1 MAAGRSIWGQ
11 CLGHLLSMV
20 GLGGAQPGA
29 AVGQSPRE
37 QPGAAG
43 GAVLQSWG
51 GGNGPEH
58 AAPAEQGTRRD
69 TSLPGKPARPR
80 WDVCLTR
87 CSLSRQLEPSGCS
100 RLAKSMRGGI
110 QPRSHTP
117 ASPGGS
123 GFGSALARS
132 GSASP
137 AHLGEGPRCPVVP
150 PPLPARCGTSVP
162 AGVCAEVGEQLPGA
176 GSLPGESCSFS
187 RSISR
192 GWSDLR
198 MAGQKFGE
206 RAVLGGGGVGW
217 LEWGSGWEKLGSG
230 VSAGALKLGLCGL
243 TARLG
248 TQRVLAWPPRR
259 RQRQPCAGL
268 GPVGMATGEAAE
280 RFWEGATA
288 ELAAPHPCDPTA
300 RTSPSPSPL
309 SHGCERCW
317 VPPACPAPARSSA
330 GAHPLC
336 CRREP
341 ASFHPSHRGC
351 WCSSSPPSTRRS
363 AMLCSGARGLCLRC
377 PGRCPGRCPACD
389 RDKGTRALLACWTR
403 GLGVVA
409 GGLCW
414 GCPPSPCS
422 SPAVLGATAR

>member
-1 MAAGRSIWGQ
+1 MLRQGEEGCSSVAAGRSIWGQ
-11 CLGHLLSMV
+11 CLGHLLGTA

-29 AVGQSPRE
+29 AVGRSPRE

-51 GGNGPEH
+51 GGNGPEN

-69 TSLPGKPARPR
+69 TSLPGKPAWPR

-137 AHLGEGPRCPVVP
+137 AHLGKGPRCPAVP

-162 AGVCAEVGEQLPGA
+162 AGGCAEVGEQLPGA

-206 RAVLGGGGVGW
+206 RAVPGGGGGVAGV
-217 LEWGSGWEKLGSG
+217 GIRLGEAGERSQCQHPETG
-230 VSAGALKLGLCGL
+230 TLWAHSTAGDAAGA
-243 TARLG
+243 
-248 TQRVLAWPPRR
+248 RVAAP
-259 RQRQPCAGL
+259 Q
-268 GPVGMATGEAAE
+268 EAA
-280 RFWEGATA
+280 
-288 ELAAPHPCDPTA
+288 
-300 RTSPSPSPL
+300 
-309 SHGCERCW
+309 
-317 VPPACPAPARSSA
+317 PAPR
-330 GAHPLC
+330 
-336 CRREP
+336 
-341 ASFHPSHRGC
+341 
-351 WCSSSPPSTRRS
+351 W
-363 AMLCSGARGLCLRC
+363 
-377 PGRCPGRCPACD
+377 
-389 RDKGTRALLACWTR
+389 
-403 GLGVVA
+403 
-409 GGLCW
+409 
-414 GCPPSPCS
+414 
-422 SPAVLGATAR
+422 LGASGNGHGGGSRAFLGGSRC